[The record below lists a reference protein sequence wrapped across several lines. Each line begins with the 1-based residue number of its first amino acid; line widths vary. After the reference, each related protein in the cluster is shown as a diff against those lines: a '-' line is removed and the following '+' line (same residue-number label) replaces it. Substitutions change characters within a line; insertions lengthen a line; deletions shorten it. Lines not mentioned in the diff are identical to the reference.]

1 MSGKISF
8 HFIFLALLALL
19 LGVLLGCVGAFQYL
33 YPGLFKEFL
42 SFERTRPLH
51 VTFVISWIILC
62 VTGVVYFSLA
72 NDDEKTENEKK
83 QFSFVL
89 ARWHFFLFLLTGII
103 LVILYC
109 LGIFGGRE
117 YLEFPPYF
125 IIPILI
131 GWVLFA
137 INFFI
142 TSLTK
147 MEHPTWRKEKWPVY
161 KWMWAT
167 GIIFMLF
174 TLTEAHLWLLP
185 YFRNNLVRDIT
196 VQWKSMG
203 AMIGSWNMLVYGTG
217 IYLLHKIRPDEK
229 TLFGKE
235 PFFLYFIGLINLM
248 FGWAHHTYIVP
259 AAPWIRYIAYFI
271 SMTELIVLAKII
283 ADWLSS
289 LTVFQ
294 KTNNPISYRFL
305 FAADIWIALNL
316 ILAILISI
324 PAINFYTHGTHF
336 TVAHSMGTTIAIN
349 TNILLAAVFFILL
362 QRQSDFTKQN
372 FRKVNVGFFI
382 FQFSLLLFWLALM
395 LMGYAKSQW
404 IIETGNTP
412 GITQMQATMHPYIL
426 IFLISGIGLLTG
438 LCLVVIPALIGMR
451 KMIGI

>member
-1 MSGKISF
+1 
-8 HFIFLALLALL
+8 
-19 LGVLLGCVGAFQYL
+19 
-33 YPGLFKEFL
+33 
-42 SFERTRPLH
+42 
-51 VTFVISWIILC
+51 
-62 VTGVVYFSLA
+62 
-72 NDDEKTENEKK
+72 
-83 QFSFVL
+83 
-89 ARWHFFLFLLTGII
+89 
-103 LVILYC
+103 
-109 LGIFGGRE
+109 
-117 YLEFPPYF
+117 
-125 IIPILI
+125 
-131 GWVLFA
+131 
-137 INFFI
+137 
-142 TSLTK
+142 
-147 MEHPTWRKEKWPVY
+147 
-161 KWMWAT
+161 
-167 GIIFMLF
+167 
-174 TLTEAHLWLLP
+174 
-185 YFRNNLVRDIT
+185 
-196 VQWKSMG
+196 
-203 AMIGSWNMLVYGTG
+203 
-217 IYLLHKIRPDEK
+217 
-229 TLFGKE
+229 
-235 PFFLYFIGLINLM
+235 M

-404 IIETGNTP
+404 IIETGNAP